1 MGAVNRVPLDIQGS
15 ARPRKEMFCTNDQ
28 QMALFPLYRKHSSQI
43 LETTRPKDS
52 LTKLNSGRHLIFTV
66 WRLWQAD
73 LYEFW
78 TSLVTT

>member
-1 MGAVNRVPLDIQGS
+1 
-15 ARPRKEMFCTNDQ
+15 MFYPSDQ
-28 QMALFPLYRKHSSQI
+28 QMALLPLHRKHSSQI

-52 LTKLNSGRHLIFTV
+52 LTKLNSGWHLIFTV

-78 TSLVTT
+78 ASLVTT